1 MKLETRIV
9 KGQKYNE
16 HTMDKVV
23 KIIDG
28 VLYNA
33 IIGQKIKIIYFNNVF
48 NMRVVGISDSVYNN
62 SIYRFIECE
71 LIDAINL
78 R

>member
-33 IIGQKIKIIYFNNVF
+33 IIGQKIKIIDYNNVF
-48 NMRVVGISDSVYNN
+48 NMRVVGISDSVHNN
-62 SIYRFIECE
+62 SIYRFVECE